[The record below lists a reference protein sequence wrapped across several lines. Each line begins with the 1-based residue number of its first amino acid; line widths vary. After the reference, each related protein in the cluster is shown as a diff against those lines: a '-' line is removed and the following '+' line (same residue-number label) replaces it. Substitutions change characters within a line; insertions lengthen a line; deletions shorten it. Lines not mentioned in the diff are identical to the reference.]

1 MLRIIKKCKEIKVIK
16 RDYRHQ
22 DKLNTSRLFFVP
34 LCASTTKELG
44 RLRIVF
50 CKKEQLEQIF

>member
-22 DKLNTSRLFFVP
+22 DKLNTSRLFFVL

-44 RLRIVF
+44 WFRIVF
-50 CKKEQLEQIF
+50 